1 MKNRVVS
8 GGWRKTTLSSRCSC
22 VSFSLVKI
30 TRAVFLAGLAATC
43 LAGAPDANVR
53 LANLAQDLELLS
65 RQVANLSSE
74 VEILRRENVQLR
86 LVAQQAGKPQSVSQ
100 ASLQDFARRMDAKLA
115 DLRAEI
121 DRSKAGSD
129 ALRRHVDDSLKRLI
143 EQMNAGFAKMSV
155 PAASPAPPKEN
166 VTFNDD
172 YPQDK
177 GFVHTVEKG
186 ETVTSIARKYNS
198 KISWIL
204 NANRISDP
212 RKVFVGREL
221 FVPQGS

>member
-30 TRAVFLAGLAATC
+30 TRAVFLAGLAATG

-53 LANLAQDLELLS
+53 LANLTQDLELLS

-86 LVAQQAGKPQSVSQ
+86 IVAQQAGKTQGVSQ
-100 ASLQDFARRMDAKLA
+100 ASLQDFARRMDAQLA
-115 DLRAEI
+115 DLRAEMN
-121 DRSKAGSD
+121 RNKAGSD
-129 ALRRHVDDSLKRLI
+129 ALRRHVDESLKRLV
-143 EQMNAGFAKMSV
+143 EQMNAGFAKMSI
-155 PAASPAPPKEN
+155 PAASAAPPKET

-186 ETVTSIARKYNS
+186 ETVTSIAKKYKS

-221 FVPQGS
+221 FVPQGT